1 MPTSELRTYQ
11 DPPTHRLCA
20 THSTATDPLQYH
32 LLSAQIA
39 VPAVPHA
46 SHVGT
51 GVVGRRTCCDS
62 AQQPCV
68 RFTSAGRGRADVDP
82 NGCGPPIAALLIQ
95 TFPKEMAALL
105 HVASSIISEEP
116 DGHALLPASP
126 YTKVPAHKRRPGWY
140 AHTCA
145 RKTCADCLG
154 QHRVEPPV
162 CAKTGTAALT
172 GSS

>member
-11 DPPTHRLCA
+11 GPPTHRLCA

-51 GVVGRRTCCDS
+51 GVAGRRTCCDS

-82 NGCGPPIAALLIQ
+82 NGCGPPIAAPRPCGATGSTTSHPNLPQ
-95 TFPKEMAALL
+95 G
-105 HVASSIISEEP
+105 
-116 DGHALLPASP
+116 DGSTPTRCLVHN
-126 YTKVPAHKRRPGWY
+126 KRR
-140 AHTCA
+140 A
-145 RKTCADCLG
+145 RWA
-154 QHRVEPPV
+154 RVAARVAVHKGACPQEAARLV
-162 CAKTGTAALT
+162 RTYMCAKDLRGLLRTTP
-172 GSS
+172 S